1 MNNKIL
7 IIDDDNRN
15 IFALSAVLRAKGYDT
30 VASPSAA
37 EGIQMLQKDPN
48 IKVVLMDIMMPDMD
62 GYEALDEIRKNS
74 RLADV
79 PVIAVTAQAMP
90 GDREKALDAGADAYV
105 SKPVNVDTL
114 LQLLEEYKSRVKD
127 DKG

>member
-15 IFALSAVLRAKGYDT
+15 IFALSAVLKAKGYA
-30 VASPSAA
+30 VVSSPSAT
-37 EGIQMLQKDPN
+37 EGIQMLQKDPS

-62 GYEALDEIRKNS
+62 GYEALSEIRKSN
-74 RLADV
+74 RLSDV

-90 GDREKALDAGADAYV
+90 GDREKALAAGADAYV
-105 SKPVNVDTL
+105 SKPVNVDVL
-114 LQLLEEYKSRVKD
+114 LHLLEEYKSRVNN
-127 DKG
+127 DKR

>member
-15 IFALSAVLRAKGYDT
+15 IFALSAVLRAKGYIV
-30 VASPSAA
+30 VASPSAT
-37 EGIQMLQKDPN
+37 EGLQLLQKDPG
-48 IKVVLMDIMMPDMD
+48 IKLILMDIMMPDMD
-62 GYEALDEIRKNS
+62 GYEALGEIRKNS
-74 RLADV
+74 GLAEV

-90 GDREKALDAGADAYV
+90 GDREKAMAAGADAYV
-105 SKPVNVDTL
+105 SKPVNVDAL

-127 DKG
+127 DKR